1 MSRTLKSGFSNTFGP
16 WALVTGGAVGM
27 GEAFAELIAT

>member
-1 MSRTLKSGFSNTFGP
+1 MCRTPKNGFSNTYGP